1 MSEPAQ
7 NETPPVEPR
16 RERSLVPA
24 SARKV
29 GPPPTPERSRT
40 LAKLARK
47 GVLVLVALGALAA
60 IVMAWLPKPIPVELT
75 EAQRGPMIVT
85 VDEDGRTRVK
95 DRYVVSAPLMASVER
110 IDLTAGDVVEPG
122 RVLARFVPIA
132 PPLLDE
138 RTRVQAEARV
148 AAASAARKQGDAAVE
163 RVRTAHAFALRELAR
178 QRGLIG
184 SGATAASVLER
195 AELEERTL
203 REEMASAEYGIR
215 VADNDLRMAQA
226 ALGQLGFGGR
236 APTKSSS

>member
-1 MSEPAQ
+1 MKTAH
-7 NETPPVEPR
+7 
-16 RERSLVPA
+16 A
-24 SARKV
+24 
-29 GPPPTPERSRT
+29 
-40 LAKLARK
+40 
-47 GVLVLVALGALAA
+47 
-60 IVMAWLPKPIPVELT
+60 
-75 EAQRGPMIVT
+75 
-85 VDEDGRTRVK
+85 VK
-95 DRYVVSAPLMASVER
+95 DRYVVSAPLMANVER

-122 RVLARFVPIA
+122 RVLARFVPLA

-148 AAASAARKQGDAAVE
+148 AAAPPRASRATRRSSACALRMRS
-163 RVRTAHAFALRELAR
+163 RVRELER

-226 ALGQLGFGGR
+226 ALGQLGR
-236 APTKSSS
+236 AARKDGDEQLELTAR